1 MSNLKN
7 DVRIDKESKKFK
19 FRVAGIILHRNKIL
33 VTKIRDNEF
42 FFFPGGHVELLENT
56 DDAVVRELNEE
67 LYFEVRKKKLLYIHE
82 NFFEARNSK
91 FHELCFYH
99 LVEPIDK
106 NLKTDDIIWQENDKG
121 EILFHNFKWIDLNE
135 IKDYDIR
142 PKVIVENFLKNK
154 EDFKHIITNEIK
166 TV

>member
-1 MSNLKN
+1 MNKKSFKKKKDFWNDLFYSLYSNSRTIFYKGY
-7 DVRIDKESKKFK
+7 
-19 FRVAGIILHRNKIL
+19 FRLLYRNKIL

-121 EILFHNFKWIDLNE
+121 EILFHNFKTHDGL
-135 IKDYDIR
+135 
-142 PKVIVENFLKNK
+142 
-154 EDFKHIITNEIK
+154 
-166 TV
+166 